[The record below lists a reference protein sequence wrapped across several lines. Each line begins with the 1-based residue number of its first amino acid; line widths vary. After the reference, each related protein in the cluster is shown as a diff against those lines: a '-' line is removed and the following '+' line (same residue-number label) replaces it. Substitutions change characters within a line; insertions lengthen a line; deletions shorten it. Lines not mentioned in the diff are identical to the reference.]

1 VVLGMA
7 SFERIELAA
16 LSKLLQGVSA
26 RRVEQSILCDG
37 AAYIRRDERLS
48 D

>member
-1 VVLGMA
+1 MLDMA
-7 SFERIELAA
+7 SFKRFELAA
-16 LSKLLQGVSA
+16 LGKLSQGVSA